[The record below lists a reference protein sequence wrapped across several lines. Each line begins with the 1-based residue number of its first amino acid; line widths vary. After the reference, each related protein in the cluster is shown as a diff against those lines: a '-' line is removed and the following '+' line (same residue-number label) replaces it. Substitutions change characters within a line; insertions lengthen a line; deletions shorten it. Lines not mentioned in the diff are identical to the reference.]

1 MLAFIQVLT
10 SGIAIGCVYGLV
22 ALSFVL
28 IYKATETVSFMQG
41 DLLMLGAFAALALHL
56 GLGWPLWL
64 AAPVAVAAA
73 GALGAAL
80 ERLALR
86 RAIGQPHLVAVL
98 LTFGLGMMMRG
109 GVASVPAAAQDT
121 YRLPFA
127 ADTVAFGPLVLASSH
142 LWVVGAT
149 FLLAGALAAFFHH
162 TRTGRV
168 LRACSEDARTAA
180 LLGWPV
186 ARMHT
191 LAWALGAYTQA
202 VLVRHGV
209 PALLAVPAAVL
220 AGALGG
226 VLASL
231 PARRLGGL
239 YFGMSTL
246 AFALIVE
253 EGLARWESVT
263 HGAAG
268 MAVAAFGIFGW
279 QATTTAA
286 QALVSLA
293 ALLLALLA
301 CRRLLD
307 LHHGRAWRAVRD
319 DEAAAAACGIS
330 PAATKM
336 QAFLVGGALS
346 GLAGALYAHWIGF
359 ISPEQFGLVFSFE
372 LLMLAFIGGARRLA
386 GAVWGALVIVAI
398 PPTIALLRDLL
409 PGEWARTAGLETV
422 AFGAVIVA
430 VVLLRPAGLAG
441 KD

>member
-1 MLAFIQVLT
+1 MDVRDVARAALPWA
-10 SGIAIGCVYGLV
+10 LV
-22 ALSFVL
+22 ALVAGL
-28 IYKATETVSFMQG
+28 ALGVDYALGKATLVLTYAIAG
-41 DLLMLGAFAALALHL
+41 LGVVIVVGQAGQIALGQAAL
-56 GLGWPLWL
+56 
-64 AAPVAVAAA
+64 V
-73 GALGAAL
+73 
-80 ERLALR
+80 
-86 RAIGQPHLVAVL
+86 
-98 LTFGLGMMMRG
+98 
-109 GVASVPAAAQDT
+109 
-121 YRLPFA
+121 
-127 ADTVAFGPLVLASSH
+127 
-142 LWVVGAT
+142 
-149 FLLAGALAAFFHH
+149 
-162 TRTGRV
+162 
-168 LRACSEDARTAA
+168 
-180 LLGWPV
+180 
-186 ARMHT
+186 
-191 LAWALGAYTQA
+191 ALGAYTQA

-409 PGEWARTAGLETV
+409 PGEWARAAGLEMV